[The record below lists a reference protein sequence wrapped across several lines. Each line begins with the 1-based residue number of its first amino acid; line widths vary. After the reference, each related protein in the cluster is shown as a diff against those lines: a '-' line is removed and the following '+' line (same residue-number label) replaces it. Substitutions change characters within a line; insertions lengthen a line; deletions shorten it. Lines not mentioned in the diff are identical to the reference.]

1 MLTLSLLNQIYLVNC
16 NVWGMSLFCFIS
28 IASRYA
34 LFLSCF
40 KDLNI
45 LLFCSVFFFS
55 LIYPT
60 ESPNIMKMYIFTNL
74 ILSNMKLFE

>member
-1 MLTLSLLNQIYLVNC
+1 MLTLSLLNHYLVNC
-16 NVWGMSLFCFIS
+16 NVWGMFLFCFIS

-34 LFLSCF
+34 LFLSFF

-60 ESPNIMKMYIFTNL
+60 ESPNIMKIYIHKFDIVKYET
-74 ILSNMKLFE
+74 I